1 MVHAYIGGIAARSET
16 YMRTHWDHA
25 KALIDDAAL
34 LEAATQEEEDHAR
47 LQQEAGL
54 EPVAP
59 ALVRWEDLMRP
70 FVTAWDGV
78 EPGQLN
84 RYFETNTFFR
94 QPKVTG
100 RVQAKGDPTEVFHAF
115 RLPEGADWV
124 LTLPSPWDMATR
136 SRDDH
141 YGDVYELAQ
150 DYATALNT
158 VVNAAVEKGATII
171 RFHDPSAVYPRVEAP
186 DPERYA
192 ALLKSAAGDH
202 ANVATLHLTNGDPFD
217 RVEVLNANPLG
228 GLSIE
233 DPAREPPKG
242 LDLSKDLRFTAA
254 VVRGEESLME
264 DPKEAAERA
273 TRLAQSLGV
282 TLWGV
287 TNGWDLDHVPNTIA
301 AKKVHVLGQVVA
313 QLKEVVA

>member
-34 LEAATQEEEDHAR
+34 LEAATQEEENHVR
-47 LQQEAGL
+47 LQQQAKL

-59 ALVRWEDLMRP
+59 ALVRWEDLLRP
-70 FVTAWDGV
+70 FVTQWNGV

-94 QPKVTG
+94 QPHVTG
-100 RVQAKGDPTEVFHAF
+100 KIEPAGSPTDVFHTL
-115 RLPEGADWV
+115 RIPEGETWV
-124 LTLPSPWDMATR
+124 LTLPSPWDLASR

-141 YGDVYELAQ
+141 YGDVYKLAAA
-150 DYATALNT
+150 YAEALAPVVKAGVENGAT
-158 VVNAAVEKGATII
+158 VVRI
-171 RFHDPSAVYPRVEAP
+171 HDPSAAYARAEAP
-186 DPERYA
+186 DPNRYA
-192 ALLKSAAGDH
+192 ALLKTAAGEH
-202 ANVATLHLTNGDPFD
+202 ADVATLHLTNGDPFN
-217 RVEVLNANPLG
+217 RVELLNANPLG

-233 DPAREPPKG
+233 DPAREPPQD
-242 LDLSKDLRFTAA
+242 LDLASGTRFTAA
-254 VVRGEESLME
+254 VIRGEESLLE

-273 TRLAQSLGV
+273 TRLAESLGV

-287 TNGWDLDHVPNTIA
+287 TNGWDLDHVPNSIA
-301 AKKVHVLGQVVA
+301 AKKVEVLGRVVA
-313 QLKEVVA
+313 QLEEVVA